1 MLNFGLICEFKA
13 LPFQTCRINLQDLVL
28 DNNAASFRQKPDA
41 SLGNLRGNSY
51 RFGYLKVTKKILT
64 LRIMTI
70 IFFLV
75 PEDFCIPIGDSKM
88 FKCIRSVEATNNKL
102 KYQFITTSFH
112 EKTQNDFRIFTSIM
126 TNYK

>member
-51 RFGYLKVTKKILT
+51 RFGYLKITKTNIN
-64 LRIMTI
+64 
-70 IFFLV
+70 
-75 PEDFCIPIGDSKM
+75 
-88 FKCIRSVEATNNKL
+88 FK
-102 KYQFITTSFH
+102 
-112 EKTQNDFRIFTSIM
+112 
-126 TNYK
+126 NYDK